1 MKKALILLNMG
12 GANNLDEVEVFLKNM
27 FRDPNILMIKNSFI
41 RNMVGKF
48 IVFKRK
54 NIVKENYKLIGG
66 KSPLPELTKK
76 LVTKLQKKLP
86 YIYVTYAMRYTPPF
100 DYEVIKELKKKNIEE
115 IHLIPLYPQYS
126 TTTTKSSFDG
136 IEIALKKLNYNP
148 IVKKIDKFYED
159 RFYNEAII
167 NRIKESLKNNSASE
181 FDLIFSAHGLPQK
194 IIDRGDTYQKEIEE
208 NIKILKEM
216 LKEKNINFKNIH
228 LAYQSKV
235 TPVKWLEPSLENK
248 LNAIDN
254 KQVIIYPISF
264 IIDNSETNF
273 ELSIE
278 YKKIAQNLN
287 FNEYRICKCLND
299 SDLFI
304 QALIK
309 IESKI

>member
-12 GANNLDEVEVFLKNM
+12 GANNLNEVEVFLNNM
-27 FRDPNILMIKNSFI
+27 FADPNILMIKNSFI

-54 NIVKENYKLIGG
+54 NIAKENYKLIGG

-86 YIYVTYAMRYTPPF
+86 YLYVTYAMRYTPPF
-100 DYEVIKELKKKNIEE
+100 DYEVIKELKEKNIEE

-167 NRIKESLKNNSASE
+167 NRIKESLLNNSANE

-216 LKEKNINFKNIH
+216 LKEKNMNFKNIH

-254 KQVIIYPISF
+254 KNIVIYPISF
-264 IIDNSETNF
+264 IIDNSETDF

-278 YKKIAQNLN
+278 YKEIAKNLN
-287 FNEYRICKCLND
+287 FKKFIVSKCLND
-299 SDLFI
+299 SDLFMK
-304 QALIK
+304 ALIK
-309 IESKI
+309 IENKI